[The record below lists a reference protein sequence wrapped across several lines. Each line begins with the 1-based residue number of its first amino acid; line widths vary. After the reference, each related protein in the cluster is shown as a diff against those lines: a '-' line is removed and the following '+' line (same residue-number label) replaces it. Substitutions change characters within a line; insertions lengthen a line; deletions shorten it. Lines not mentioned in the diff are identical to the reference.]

1 MDYRTKRL
9 LEIRDKYGLTAQQ
22 IADLLPDTSLI
33 TVQGWLSEGGKLG
46 GTTKPRTINKYALA
60 LLELKIARKKPRH

>member
-1 MDYRTKRL
+1 MENRTKRL

-22 IADLLPDTSLI
+22 IADMLPDTGLS

-46 GTTKPRTINKYALA
+46 GTTAPRTINKYALA
-60 LLELKIARKKPRH
+60 LLEIQVARKKPRR